1 MHLLNF
7 QSHFEPL
14 IVSGHKPHT
23 IRAKRVDGR
32 DPEPGDVL
40 RMYVALRSPR
50 ARMIA
55 QEVCEYVSEIQI
67 LPPLADRLPQVFVG
81 DRLLE
86 EAQVEALARAD
97 GFDGWRDM
105 VAYIAGQYGLPFT
118 GNLIGW
124 VHTPSYVR
132 LQ

>member
-7 QSHFEPL
+7 QLQFEPL
-14 IVSGHKPHT
+14 ITGGYKPHT

-40 RMYVALRSPR
+40 RMYVEQRSPR
-50 ARMIA
+50 ARIIA
-55 QEVCEYVSEIQI
+55 QEVCEYVSDIQI

-81 DRLLE
+81 ARLLDE
-86 EAQVEALARAD
+86 PDAEALARAD

-105 VAYIAGQYGLPFT
+105 VAYFADRYGLPFT

-124 VHTPSYVR
+124 NRTPSYV
-132 LQ
+132 